1 MANEYSMLYG
11 VDENGYVK
19 TGLQGQVYKNKE
31 DIELLSNKIETAIS
45 GEVTKDYVDGQLAGK
60 LDKVIPTTSGDYLYT
75 TTGIDGT
82 QGTVKYSQTAA
93 ANQIAQY
100 GSSGNLQT
108 ATPTATAHAANKSYV
123 DQQISNVST
132 TVTNIN
138 SRVTAN
144 TNAIGAINTSIETIN
159 GDIAELQAEV
169 GGGTSWVNNVD
180 NKVASSAMF
189 QIVHANS
196 NNKVTVDDSLF
207 TADGHTIFVKVKGIS
222 SDIATGKIF
231 EKAGVT
237 IQYDSNVREIDTVS
251 APQNPVF
258 LIDCFLS
265 GTSKILNVSTLS
277 AFV

>member
-45 GEVTKDYVDGQLAGK
+45 GAVTKDYVDGQLAGK
-60 LDKVIPTTSGDYLYT
+60 LDKVTPTTSGDYLYT

-82 QGTVKYSQTAA
+82 QGTIKYSQTAV

-100 GSSGNLQT
+100 SSSGNLQT
-108 ATPTATAHAANKSYV
+108 ATPTTTAHAANKGYV
-123 DQQISNVST
+123 DQQINNVST
-132 TVTNIN
+132 TVNNIN

-144 TNAIGAINTSIETIN
+144 TNAINTIN
-159 GDIAELQAEV
+159 SDIAALQV
-169 GGGTSWVNNVD
+169 GGVSWVNNVD
-180 NKVASSAMF
+180 NKVASTAMF

-196 NNKVTVDDSLF
+196 SNKVTVDDSLF
-207 TADGHTIFVKVKGIS
+207 TADGRTIFVKVKGIS
-222 SDIATGKIF
+222 GDITTGKIF
-231 EKAGVT
+231 EKAGAT

-251 APQNPVF
+251 APQSPVF
-258 LIDCFLS
+258 LINCFIYS
-265 GTSKILNVSTLS
+265 GIKVLNVSTLS
-277 AFV
+277 AFA

>member
-31 DIELLSNKIETAIS
+31 DIELLSNKIETAVS
-45 GEVTKDYVDGQLAGK
+45 GAVTKDYVDGQLAGK
-60 LDKVIPTTSGDYLYT
+60 LDKVTPTTSGDYLYT

-82 QGTVKYSQTAA
+82 QGTIKYSQTAV

-108 ATPTATAHAANKSYV
+108 ATPTSTSHAANKAYV
-123 DQQISNVST
+123 DSKITGVNNT
-132 TVTNIN
+132 ITNLDT
-138 SRVTAN
+138 RVTSN
-144 TNAIGAINTSIETIN
+144 TNAINTIN
-159 GDIAELQAEV
+159 GEIAEIQS
-169 GGGTSWVNNVD
+169 GGVTWVNNVD

-196 NNKVTVDDSLF
+196 SNKVTVDDSLF
-207 TADGHTIFVKVKGIS
+207 TTDGHTIFVKVKGIS
-222 SDIATGKIF
+222 GDITTGKIF
-231 EKAGVT
+231 EKTGAT
-237 IQYDSNVREIDTVS
+237 IQYDSNVREIDTVG
-251 APQNPVF
+251 APQHPVF
-258 LIDCFLS
+258 LIECFLYS
-265 GTSKILNVSTLS
+265 GIKVLNVSTLS

>member
-45 GEVTKDYVDGQLAGK
+45 GAVTKDYVDGQLAGK
-60 LDKVIPTTSGDYLYT
+60 LDKVTPTTSGDYLYT

-82 QGTVKYSQTAA
+82 QGTIKYSQTAV

-108 ATPTATAHAANKSYV
+108 ATPTSTAHAANKGYV
-123 DQQISNVST
+123 DQQINNVST
-132 TVTNIN
+132 TVNNIN

-144 TNAIGAINTSIETIN
+144 TNSINTIN
-159 GDIAELQAEV
+159 DDIAGLQV
-169 GGGTSWVNNVD
+169 GGVSWVNNVD

-189 QIVHANS
+189 QIVHANGS
-196 NNKVTVDDSLF
+196 NKVTVDDSLF
-207 TADGHTIFVKVKGIS
+207 TNDGRTIFVKVKGIS
-222 SDIATGKIF
+222 GDITTGKIF
-231 EKAGVT
+231 EKAGAT
-237 IQYDSNVREIDTVS
+237 IQYDSNVREIDTVG
-251 APQNPVF
+251 APQSPVF
-258 LIDCFLS
+258 LIDCFLYH
-265 GTSKILNVSTLS
+265 GTKVLNVSTLS
-277 AFV
+277 AFA

>member
-1 MANEYSMLYG
+1 MANEYSMHYG
-11 VDENGYVK
+11 VDVDGYVK

-60 LDKVIPTTSGDYLYT
+60 LDKVTPTISGDYLYT
-75 TTGIDGT
+75 TTGINGT
-82 QGTVKYSQTAA
+82 QGTIKYSQTSA

-108 ATPTATAHAANKSYV
+108 ATPTTTAHAANKSYV

-132 TVTNIN
+132 DISNLN
-138 SRVTAN
+138 SRVTSN
-144 TNAIGAINTSIETIN
+144 TNSIGAINTSITNIN
-159 GDIAELQAEV
+159 GEIAELQGEV
-169 GGGTSWVNNVD
+169 GGGVSWVNNVD

-196 NNKVTVDDSLF
+196 SNKVTVDDSLF
-207 TADGHTIFVKVKGIS
+207 TDDGHTIFVKVKGIS
-222 SDIATGKIF
+222 GNIANGKIF
-231 EKAGVT
+231 EKTGAV
-237 IQYDSNVREIDTVS
+237 IQYDTNVREIDSVS

-258 LIDCFLS
+258 LIDCFTK
-265 GTSKILNVSTLS
+265 GVYKIINVSTLS